1 MTSAIA
7 ADAAVEAVA
16 QTLPERSARMTR
28 RLLQEIPLPLSRT
41 ELSLLATVEDGPRR
55 VTGIADAERLAQPTV
70 TLLVKGL
77 EAQGWLSRER
87 DPADGRA
94 VLVHLTDA
102 GRETLGAA
110 RAELRQAL
118 MVHLSALSDD
128 QVRALAAASDALV
141 PLIEALER

>member
-1 MTSAIA
+1 MSSAISV
-7 ADAAVEAVA
+7 DATVDAVA
-16 QTLPERSARMTR
+16 RTLPQRTARMTR
-28 RLLQEIPLPLSRT
+28 LLLQQIPLPLSRT
-41 ELSLLATVEDGPRR
+41 ELTVLTTLEDGPRR
-55 VTGIADAERLAQPTV
+55 VTGVAEAERLAQPTV

-77 EAQGWLSRER
+77 EANGWVTRER

-94 VLVHLTDA
+94 VLVELTDA
-102 GRETLGAA
+102 GRETLGAT

-118 MVHLSALSDD
+118 RVHLSELSDD

>member
-1 MTSAIA
+1 MSSAIA
-7 ADAAVEAVA
+7 VDAAVDAVA

-28 RLLQEIPLPLSRT
+28 RLVQQIPLPLSRT
-41 ELSLLATVEDGPRR
+41 ELSLLTTLEDGPRR
-55 VTGIADAERLAQPTV
+55 VTAIAETERLAQPTV

-77 EAQGWLSRER
+77 EARGLLSRER

-94 VLVHLTDA
+94 VLVKLTEA

-118 MVHLSALSDD
+118 RVHLSALSHD
-128 QVRALAAASDALV
+128 QVLALASASDALV
-141 PLIEALER
+141 PLIEALEG